1 MPYWQTS
8 PTSREANDFELDDLL
23 NKKEN
28 LKVMKRISLLFVVF
42 LLSYASA
49 GLAAPGQSQEAT
61 TSVAPVAVL
70 AEGRES
76 YLGVGLDEVT
86 PETVNRLKLKAERG
100 AVVMDVA
107 ADSPAAK
114 AGLQKDDVIVRWDGE
129 QIESAI
135 QLSRLRRETPSG
147 RTVRL
152 GIVRDGR
159 EIEVSLQLGER
170 PQRVRGAR
178 ARITAPRVAGTRFRP
193 QRVIR
198 PRSIRPMTIRRGPI
212 GMQMLSLSPQMAE
225 YFGLG
230 QRSGALVTWVDTD
243 SSAAKAGLKA
253 GDVILSI
260 SGETVKD
267 LRDAW
272 RSLRQKAG
280 ETVEIKVM
288 RDRREQSITV
298 QLEKSA
304 GSSWMIEP
312 DFLDDIVIPATTV
325 VVPLPSIEIPAIQA
339 LPPLPKINL
348 APVVVPFMKMTFRI
362 EI

>member
-1 MPYWQTS
+1 
-8 PTSREANDFELDDLL
+8 
-23 NKKEN
+23 
-28 LKVMKRISLLFVVF
+28 MKRVSLLFVVF
-42 LLSYASA
+42 LLSCASV
-49 GLAAPGQSQEAT
+49 GLAAPGRSQEAT
-61 TSVAPVAVL
+61 TSQAPVAVL

-76 YLGVGLDEVT
+76 YLGIGLDEVT
-86 PETVNRLKLKAERG
+86 PETVTRLKLKAERG
-100 AVVMDVA
+100 AVVIDVA

-159 EIEVSLQLGER
+159 EIEVSLQLAER

-178 ARITAPRVAGTRFRP
+178 GRIYAPRVAGTRFRP
-193 QRVIR
+193 ERVIR
-198 PRSIRPMTIRRGPI
+198 PRTISPRAIRRGPI
-212 GMQMLSLSPQMAE
+212 GMQMLSLTPQMAE

-230 QRSGALVTWVDTD
+230 QRSGALVTWVDQD

-260 SGETVKD
+260 SGETVED
-267 LRDAW
+267 PGDAW
-272 RSLRQKAG
+272 RTLRQKAG

-288 RDRREQSITV
+288 RDRREQSLTV
-298 QLEKSA
+298 QLEKST
-304 GSSWMIEP
+304 GTSWVIEP
-312 DFLDDIVIPATTV
+312 DFLDDIVIPAATI
-325 VVPLPSIEIPAIQA
+325 VVPMPSIEIPAIQV

-348 APVVVPFMKMTFRI
+348 APITVPFVKITYRI
-362 EI
+362 QI